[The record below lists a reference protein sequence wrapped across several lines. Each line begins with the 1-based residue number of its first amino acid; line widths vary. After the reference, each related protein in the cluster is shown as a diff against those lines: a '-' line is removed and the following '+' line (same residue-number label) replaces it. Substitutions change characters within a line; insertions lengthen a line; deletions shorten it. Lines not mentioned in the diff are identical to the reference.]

1 MRVELITIGDELLLG
16 FTIDTN
22 SAFLGRELAG
32 LGIEIHRRTTVG
44 DDRAAIAQAVREA
57 LDRADG
63 VITTGG
69 LGPTSDDV
77 TMEAV
82 ATALGVELE
91 RNEGIVARLEEIWRS
106 RGRSEK
112 LPPANL
118 SQAMLPRG
126 ASILPNNHGTAPGAF
141 VERADKRWVAVLPGV
156 PREMR
161 EMFNG
166 SVRDVLAALAPGD
179 TVVRSLAVR
188 TTGIPESR
196 LPALLAELAGGV
208 DGMSLA
214 YLPSV
219 EGVDLRLTA
228 RGSRP
233 AAADE
238 RLRAAARKLSARLE
252 PYAYA
257 EGTTDLAEVV
267 LEACRRAGRRLAV
280 AESCTG
286 GMLGQRLTAIAG
298 SSEVFA
304 GGVIAYDNE
313 VKIEL
318 LGVDREQLER
328 HGAVSEEV
336 VTAMATGAKRRFGV
350 DVGVAVTGIAGPGG
364 GSAEKPVGTVWIAV
378 ATADEIVAR
387 QLRLFGDRD
396 EVRRRAAQAALDL
409 VRRSSAGNLGT

>member
-22 SAFLGRELAG
+22 SVFLGRELAE
-32 LGIEIHRRTTVG
+32 LGVEIPRRTTVG
-44 DDRAAIAQAVREA
+44 DDRDAIAAAVHEA
-57 LDRADG
+57 LTRAEG

-77 TMEAV
+77 TMGAV
-82 ATALGVELE
+82 AAALGLEVE
-91 RNEGIVARLEEIWRS
+91 RNETVIARLEEIWRS
-106 RGRSEK
+106 RGRSEP

-126 ASILPNNHGTAPGAF
+126 ARILPNNHGTAPGVFA
-141 VERADKRWVAVLPGV
+141 ERADKRWVAVLPGV
-156 PREMR
+156 PREMK
-161 EMFNG
+161 EMFKD
-166 SVRDVLAALAPGD
+166 SVRELVRARAPAQS
-179 TVVRSLAVR
+179 VVRSLAVR

-196 LPALLAELAGGV
+196 LPALLGEYADGV
-208 DGMSLA
+208 DGLSLA

-228 RGSRP
+228 RGMP
-233 AAADE
+233 APDADE
-238 RLRAAARKLSARLE
+238 KLRAAARKLSARLE

-267 LEACRRAGRRLAV
+267 LEGCRHAGRRLAV

-298 SSEVFA
+298 SSDVFA

-318 LGVDREQLER
+318 LGVDREQLQR
-328 HGAVSEEV
+328 HGAVSEEI
-336 VTAMATGAKRRFGV
+336 VTAMAVAARRRFGV
-350 DVGVAVTGIAGPGG
+350 DVGIGITGIAGPGG
-364 GSAEKPVGTVWIAV
+364 GSPEKPVGTVWIAV
-378 ATADEIVAR
+378 AMPDEIAAR

-409 VRRSSAGNLGT
+409 VRRSLAG

>member
-1 MRVELITIGDELLLG
+1 MRVELLTIGDELLLG

-22 SAFLGRELAG
+22 SAFIGRELAE
-32 LGIEIHRRTTVG
+32 LGVEVARRATVG
-44 DDRAAIAQAVREA
+44 DDRGAIASAIRDA
-57 LDRADG
+57 LTRADG

-77 TMEAV
+77 TMAAV
-82 ATALGVELE
+82 AAALGVELE
-91 RNEGIVARLEEIWRS
+91 RDASVVARLEEIWRS
-106 RGRSEK
+106 RGRSEP

-118 SQAMLPRG
+118 SQAMVPGG
-126 ASILPNNHGTAPGAF
+126 ARVLPNHHGTAPGVFA
-141 VERADKRWVAVLPGV
+141 ERADGRWVAVLPGV

-166 SVRDVLAALAPGD
+166 SVREIVRALAPGE
-179 TVVRSLAVR
+179 TVVRSLTVR
-188 TTGIPESR
+188 TTGVPESR
-196 LPALLAELAGGV
+196 LPALLADYAAGV

-214 YLPSV
+214 YLPGV

-228 RGSRP
+228 RGLH
-233 AAADE
+233 AAEADE
-238 RLRAAARKLSARLE
+238 KLRAAARKLFARLE

-257 EGTTDLAEVV
+257 EGATDLAEVV
-267 LEACRRAGRRLAV
+267 LDGCRGMGRRIAV

-298 SSEVFA
+298 SSDVFA

-318 LGVDREQLER
+318 LGVEREAIER
-328 HGAVSEEV
+328 HGAVSEEI
-336 VTAMATGAKRRFGV
+336 VTAMASAARRRFGV
-350 DVGVAVTGIAGPGG
+350 DLGIGITGIAGPGG
-364 GSAEKPVGTVWIAV
+364 GSTEKPVGTVWIALATPDELV
-378 ATADEIVAR
+378 AK

-396 EVRRRAAQAALDL
+396 EIRRRAAQAALDL
-409 VRRSSAGNLGT
+409 VRRSFAG

>member
-32 LGIEIHRRTTVG
+32 LGVEIHRRTTVG
-44 DDRAAIAQAVREA
+44 DDRAAIADAVREA
-57 LDRADG
+57 LQRADG

-77 TMEAV
+77 TMEAI
-82 ATALGVELE
+82 AAALGVELE
-91 RNEGIVARLEEIWRS
+91 RNEAVVARLEEIWRT

-112 LPPANL
+112 LPPSNL
-118 SQAMLPRG
+118 TQAMLPRG
-126 ASILPNNHGTAPGAF
+126 ARVLPNNHGTAPGAF
-141 VERADKRWVAVLPGV
+141 VERADKRWVAALPGV

-161 EMFNG
+161 EMFSG
-166 SVRDVLAALAPGD
+166 SVRDILAGREHGGA
-179 TVVRSLAVR
+179 VVRSLAVR
-188 TTGIPESR
+188 TTGVPESR
-196 LPALLAELAGGV
+196 LPSLLAELADGV

-228 RGSRP
+228 RGSPP
-233 AAADE
+233 AVADE
-238 RLRAAARKLSARLE
+238 ALRVAARKLSARLE

-267 LEACRRAGRRLAV
+267 LAACRRAGRRLAV

-298 SSEVFA
+298 SSDVFA

-318 LGVDREQLER
+318 LGVDREQMQR

-336 VTAMATGAKRRFGV
+336 VTAMAAGARRAFGV
-350 DVGVAVTGIAGPGG
+350 DVGVAITGIAGPGG
-364 GSAEKPVGTVWIAV
+364 GSAEKPVGTVWLAV
-378 ATADEIVAR
+378 AMPDEIVAK

-409 VRRSSAGNLGT
+409 VRRSLAG

>member
-32 LGIEIHRRTTVG
+32 LGVEIHRRTTVG
-44 DDRAAIAQAVREA
+44 DDPAAIADAVREA
-57 LDRADG
+57 LQRADG

-82 ATALGVELE
+82 AAALGVELE
-91 RNEGIVARLEEIWRS
+91 RNEAIVARLEEIWRS

-112 LPPANL
+112 LPPSNL

-126 ASILPNNHGTAPGAF
+126 ASVLPNNHGTAPGAF
-141 VERADKRWVAVLPGV
+141 VEREDKRWVAVLPGV

-166 SVRDVLAALAPGD
+166 SVRDILSRRAPGG

-188 TTGIPESR
+188 TTGVPESR
-196 LPALLAELAGGV
+196 LPSLLAELADGV

-238 RLRAAARKLSARLE
+238 ALRAAARKLSARLE

-267 LEACRRAGRRLAV
+267 LAACRRAGRRLAV

-298 SSEVFA
+298 SSDVFA

-318 LGVDREQLER
+318 LGVD
-328 HGAVSEEV
+328 
-336 VTAMATGAKRRFGV
+336 
-350 DVGVAVTGIAGPGG
+350 VGVAITGIAGPGG

-378 ATADEIVAR
+378 AMPDEMVAK
-387 QLRLFGDRD
+387 QLRLFGDRE

-409 VRRSSAGNLGT
+409 VRRSLAG

>member
-1 MRVELITIGDELLLG
+1 MRVELLTIGDELLLG

-22 SAFLGRELAG
+22 SAFIGRELAE
-32 LGIEIHRRTTVG
+32 LGVTVTRRATVG
-44 DDRAAIAQAVREA
+44 DDRDAIAAAVRDS
-57 LDRADG
+57 LTRADG

-82 ATALGVELE
+82 AVALGVELE
-91 RNEGIVARLEEIWRS
+91 PDAAVVARLEEIWRS
-106 RGRSEK
+106 RGRAEP

-126 ASILPNNHGTAPGAF
+126 ARVLPNHHGTAPGVFA
-141 VERADKRWVAVLPGV
+141 ERADGRWVAVLPGV

-161 EMFNG
+161 EMFTG
-166 SVRDVLAALAPGD
+166 SVRETLRALAPGD
-179 TVVRSLAVR
+179 TVIQSLTVR
-188 TTGIPESR
+188 TTGVPESR
-196 LPALLAELAGGV
+196 LPALLAEYAEGV
-208 DGMSLA
+208 DGLSLA
-214 YLPSV
+214 YLPGV

-228 RGSRP
+228 HGLR
-233 AAADE
+233 AADAGE
-238 RLRAAARKLSARLE
+238 KLRAAARKLSTRLV

-267 LEACRRAGRRLAV
+267 LESCRGRGRRIAV

-286 GMLGQRLTAIAG
+286 GMLGQRLTAIPG
-298 SSEVFA
+298 SSDVFA

-318 LGVDREQLER
+318 LGVDSGAIQR

-336 VTAMATGAKRRFGV
+336 VTAMAAAARRRFGV
-350 DVGVAVTGIAGPGG
+350 DLGIGITGIAGPSGG
-364 GSAEKPVGTVWIAV
+364 TPEKPVGTVWIALATPDETV
-378 ATADEIVAR
+378 AK

-396 EVRRRAAQAALDL
+396 EIRRRAAQAALDL
-409 VRRSSAGNLGT
+409 VRRSFAG

>member
-22 SAFLGRELAG
+22 SIFLGRELAE
-32 LGIEIHRRTTVG
+32 LGVEIPRHTTVG
-44 DDRAAIAQAVREA
+44 DDRDAIAAAVHEA
-57 LDRADG
+57 LTRADG

-77 TMEAV
+77 TMGAV
-82 ATALGVELE
+82 AAALGLEVE
-91 RNEGIVARLEEIWRS
+91 RNEAVIARLEEIWRS
-106 RGRSEK
+106 RGRSEP

-126 ASILPNNHGTAPGAF
+126 ARILPNNYGTAPGVFA
-141 VERADKRWVAVLPGV
+141 ERADKRWVAVLPGV
-156 PREMR
+156 PREMK
-161 EMFNG
+161 EMFKD
-166 SVRDVLAALAPGD
+166 SVRELVRVRAPAQG
-179 TVVRSLAVR
+179 VVRSLAVR

-196 LPALLAELAGGV
+196 LPALLGEYAGGV
-208 DGMSLA
+208 DGLSLA
-214 YLPSV
+214 YLPGV

-228 RGSRP
+228 RGLP
-233 AAADE
+233 APDADE
-238 RLRAAARKLSARLE
+238 KLRAAARKLSARLE
-252 PYAYA
+252 PYVYA

-267 LEACRRAGRRLAV
+267 LEGCRHAGRRLAV

-298 SSEVFA
+298 SSDVFA

-318 LGVDREQLER
+318 LGVDREQLQR
-328 HGAVSEEV
+328 HGAVSEEI
-336 VTAMATGAKRRFGV
+336 VTAMAVAARRRFGV
-350 DVGVAVTGIAGPGG
+350 DVGIGITGIAGPGG
-364 GSAEKPVGTVWIAV
+364 GSPEKPVGTVWIAV
-378 ATADEIVAR
+378 ATPDEIAAR

-409 VRRSSAGNLGT
+409 VRRSLAG

>member
-22 SAFLGRELAG
+22 SVFLGGELAA
-32 LGIEIHRRTTVG
+32 LGVEVARRTTVG
-44 DDRAAIAQAVREA
+44 DDRDAIAAAVRDA
-57 LDRADG
+57 LARADG

-77 TMEAV
+77 TMDAV
-82 ATALGVELE
+82 AAALGVELE
-91 RNEGIVARLEEIWRS
+91 RNATVVARLEEIWRL
-106 RGRSEK
+106 RGRSEP

-126 ASILPNNHGTAPGAF
+126 ARVLPNNHGTAPGVY
-141 VERADKRWVAVLPGV
+141 VERSDKHWVAVLPGV

-161 EMFNG
+161 EMFSG
-166 SVRDVLAALAPGD
+166 SVRDLVRAAAPGG
-179 TVVRSLAVR
+179 VVRSLAVR
-188 TTGIPESR
+188 TTGVAESR
-196 LPALLAELAGGV
+196 LPELLGDYAEGV
-208 DGMSLA
+208 DGLSLA
-214 YLPSV
+214 YLPGV

-228 RGSRP
+228 RGLP
-233 AAADE
+233 GADADE
-238 RLRAAARKLSARLE
+238 KLRVAARKLSARLA

-267 LEACRRAGRRLAV
+267 LAHCRSAGRRLAV

-298 SSEVFA
+298 SSDVFA

-318 LGVDREQLER
+318 LGVEREAIER
-328 HGAVSEEV
+328 HGAVSEEI
-336 VTAMATGAKRRFGV
+336 VTAMASAARRRFGV
-350 DVGVAVTGIAGPGG
+350 DLGVGITGVAGPRG
-364 GSAEKPVGTVWIAV
+364 GSVEKPVGTVWIAL
-378 ATADEIVAR
+378 ATPDEIVAK

-409 VRRSSAGNLGT
+409 VRRSFAG

>member
-22 SAFLGRELAG
+22 STFLGRELAG
-32 LGIEIHRRTTVG
+32 LGVEIHRRTTVG
-44 DDRAAIAQAVREA
+44 DDRAAIADAVREA
-57 LDRADG
+57 LGRAEG

-77 TMEAV
+77 TMEAI
-82 ATALGVELE
+82 AAALDLELE
-91 RNEGIVARLEEIWRS
+91 RDEAIVARLEEMWRS

-126 ASILPNNHGTAPGAF
+126 ASVLPNNHGTAPGAF
-141 VERADKRWVAVLPGV
+141 IERADKRWVAVLPGV

-161 EMFNG
+161 EMFSG
-166 SVRDVLAALAPGD
+166 SVRKILAARAPGG

-188 TTGIPESR
+188 TTGVPESR
-196 LPALLAELAGGV
+196 LPALLAELADGM

-228 RGSRP
+228 RGSQP

-238 RLRAAARKLSARLE
+238 ALRAAARKLSARLE

-298 SSEVFA
+298 SSDVFA

-313 VKIEL
+313 VKFEL
-318 LGVDREQLER
+318 LGVDREQVER

-336 VTAMATGAKRRFGV
+336 VTAMAAAVRRTFGV
-350 DVGVAVTGIAGPGG
+350 DVGVGITGIAGPGG

-378 ATADEIVAR
+378 ATPDEIVAT
-387 QLRLFGDRD
+387 QLRMFGDRD

-409 VRRSSAGNLGT
+409 VRRSLAG

>member
-22 SAFLGRELAG
+22 SAFLGGELAA
-32 LGIEIHRRTTVG
+32 LGVEVARRTTVG
-44 DDRAAIAQAVREA
+44 DDRDAIAAAVRDA
-57 LDRADG
+57 LARADG

-82 ATALGVELE
+82 SAALGIELE
-91 RNEGIVARLEEIWRS
+91 RDAAVVARLEEIWRS
-106 RGRSEK
+106 RGRSEP

-126 ASILPNNHGTAPGAF
+126 ARVLPNNHGTAPGAY

-166 SVRDVLAALAPGD
+166 SLRDLLRAGAPGD
-179 TVVRSLAVR
+179 SVVRSLAVR
-188 TTGIPESR
+188 TTGVPESR
-196 LPALLAELAGGV
+196 LPALLGDYAAGV
-208 DGMSLA
+208 DGLSLA
-214 YLPSV
+214 YLPGV
-219 EGVDLRLTA
+219 DGVDLRLTA
-228 RGSRP
+228 RGLP
-233 AAADE
+233 AAEADGK
-238 RLRAAARKLSARLE
+238 LRAAAGKLSARLA

-267 LEACRRAGRRLAV
+267 LALCRAAGRRLAV

-298 SSEVFA
+298 SSDVFA

-318 LGVDREQLER
+318 LGVEREALQL
-328 HGAVSEEV
+328 HGAVSEEIA
-336 VTAMATGAKRRFGV
+336 TAMATAARRRFGV
-350 DVGVAVTGIAGPGG
+350 DLGVGITGVAGPGG
-364 GSAEKPVGTVWIAV
+364 GSVEKPVGTVWIV
-378 ATADEIVAR
+378 LATPDEIVAR

-409 VRRSSAGNLGT
+409 VRRSFAG

>member
-1 MRVELITIGDELLLG
+1 MRVELLTIGDELLLG

-22 SAFLGRELAG
+22 SAFIGRELAE
-32 LGIEIHRRTTVG
+32 LGVEVARRTTVG
-44 DDRAAIAQAVREA
+44 DDRDAIAAAVRDA
-57 LDRADG
+57 LARADG

-77 TMEAV
+77 TMAAV
-82 ATALGVELE
+82 AAALGVGLE
-91 RNEGIVARLEEIWRS
+91 RDPAVVARLEEIWRS
-106 RGRSEK
+106 RGRSEP

-126 ASILPNNHGTAPGAF
+126 ARVLPNNHGTAPGVFAA
-141 VERADKRWVAVLPGV
+141 RADNRWVAVLPGV

-166 SVRDVLAALAPGD
+166 SLREMIRTLAPGG
-179 TVVRSLAVR
+179 TVVRSLTVR
-188 TTGIPESR
+188 TTGVPESR
-196 LPALLAELAGGV
+196 LPALLAEYAEGL
-208 DGMSLA
+208 DGLTLA
-214 YLPSV
+214 YLPGV

-228 RGSRP
+228 RGLR
-233 AAADE
+233 AAEADE
-238 RLRAAARKLSARLE
+238 KLRAAARKLSARLE

-257 EGTTDLAEVV
+257 EGAADLAEVV
-267 LEACRRAGRRLAV
+267 LAGCRRMSWRIAV

-298 SSEVFA
+298 SSDVFA

-318 LGVDREQLER
+318 LGVDREAIER

-336 VTAMATGAKRRFGV
+336 VTAMASAARRRFGV
-350 DVGVAVTGIAGPGG
+350 DLGIGITGIAGPTG
-364 GSAEKPVGTVWIAV
+364 GSTEKPVGTVWIALATPDELV
-378 ATADEIVAR
+378 AK

-409 VRRSSAGNLGT
+409 VRRSLAV

>member
-91 RNEGIVARLEEIWRS
+91 RNEAIVARLEEIWRS

-126 ASILPNNHGTAPGAF
+126 ARILPNNHGTAPGAL

-166 SVRDVLAALAPGD
+166 SVRDVLAGRAPGG

-196 LPALLAELAGGV
+196 LPALLAELADGV

-267 LEACRRAGRRLAV
+267 LEACRRARRRLAV

>member
-32 LGIEIHRRTTVG
+32 LGVEIDRRTTVG
-44 DDRAAIAQAVREA
+44 DDRDAIVAAVREA
-57 LDRADG
+57 LARADG

-69 LGPTSDDV
+69 LGPTSDDRTIGAV
-77 TMEAV
+77 AEAV
-82 ATALGVELE
+82 ELELE
-91 RNEGIVARLEEIWRS
+91 RNDAIVARLEELWRS
-106 RGRSEK
+106 RGRSEP

-126 ASILPNNHGTAPGAF
+126 ATVLPNDHGTAPGVF
-141 VERADKRWVAVLPGV
+141 VERADQRWIAVLPGV

-166 SVRDVLAALAPGD
+166 SVRELLEARAGSDR
-179 TVVRSLAVR
+179 VVRSLAVR

-196 LPALLAELAGGV
+196 LPTLLADYADGV
-208 DGMSLA
+208 DGLPLA
-214 YLPSV
+214 YLPGLD
-219 EGVDLRLTA
+219 GVDLRLTA
-228 RGSRP
+228 RGLP
-233 AAADE
+233 ASAADE
-238 RLRAAARKLSARLE
+238 KLRAAARKLSARLE

-257 EGTTDLAEVV
+257 EGATDLAEVV
-267 LEACRRAGRRLAV
+267 LHGCRRVGRRLAV

-298 SSEVFA
+298 SSDVVA

-318 LGVDREQLER
+318 LGVDRELLQR
-328 HGAVSEEV
+328 HGAVSEEIA
-336 VTAMATGAKRRFGV
+336 TAMAAGARRRFGV
-350 DVGVAVTGIAGPGG
+350 DIGIGVTGVAGPGG

-378 ATADEIVAR
+378 ATPDEMIVR
-387 QLRLFGDRD
+387 HLRLFGDRD

-409 VRRSSAGNLGT
+409 VRRSLAG

>member
-1 MRVELITIGDELLLG
+1 MQVELLTIGDELLLG

-32 LGIEIHRRTTVG
+32 LGVEVPRRSTVG
-44 DDRAAIAQAVREA
+44 DDPRAIAAALRDA

-77 TMEAV
+77 TMAAV
-82 ATALGVELE
+82 AAALGVELE
-91 RNEGIVARLEEIWRS
+91 RNDAIVARLEEIWRS
-106 RGRSEK
+106 RGRSEP

-126 ASILPNNHGTAPGAF
+126 ATILANHHGTAPGAF
-141 VERADKRWVAVLPGV
+141 VERADGRWVAVLPGV

-161 EMFNG
+161 EMFSG
-166 SVRDVLAALAPGD
+166 SVRDLLRSRAPAGQ
-179 TVVRSLAVR
+179 VVRSLAVR
-188 TTGIPESR
+188 TTGIAESR
-196 LPALLAELAGGV
+196 LPELLADYADGV
-208 DGMSLA
+208 DGLSLA
-214 YLPSV
+214 YIPSV

-228 RGSRP
+228 RGVEPS
-233 AAADE
+233 AADT
-238 RLRAAARKLSARLE
+238 RLRAAARKLSERLE

-257 EGTTDLAEVV
+257 DGTTDLAEVI
-267 LEACRRAGRRLAV
+267 LDQCRARKLRLAV

-298 SSEVFA
+298 SSDVFA

-318 LGVDREQLER
+318 LGVPRDDIQR

-336 VTAMATGAKRRFGV
+336 VTTMAYSARRVFGV
-350 DVGVAVTGIAGPGG
+350 DLGIAITGVAGPGG

-378 ATADEIVAR
+378 ATPDELVAR
-387 QLRLFGDRD
+387 RLRLFGDRD

-409 VRRSSAGNLGT
+409 VRRSLAG